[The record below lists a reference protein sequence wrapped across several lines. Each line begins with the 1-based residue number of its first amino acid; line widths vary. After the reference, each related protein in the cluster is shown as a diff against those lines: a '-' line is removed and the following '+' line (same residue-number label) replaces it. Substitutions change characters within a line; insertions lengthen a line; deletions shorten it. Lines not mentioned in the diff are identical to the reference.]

1 MNKKKN
7 RSDIMESKDSPS
19 RSITKAMSWRVIAT
33 LTTFLITFIIFK
45 RYTDRSIAEVFETA
59 SFVAG
64 IEIVAKILFYYFHE
78 RIWQNIRW
86 GKDWKRDYWQ
96 RRAWKKMYRQMHS
109 NTSE

>member
-1 MNKKKN
+1 MGKN
-7 RSDIMESKDSPS
+7 NNRPSKLEHKDSPS

-45 RYTDRSIAEVFETA
+45 RYTDRSLSEVFETA

-64 IEIVAKILFYYFHE
+64 IEVVAKILFYYLHE
-78 RIWQNIRW
+78 RMWQNVRW
-86 GKDWKRDYWQ
+86 GKDWRRDYWQ

-109 NTSE
+109 KISK